1 MDDKVE
7 RVVRAGAERGLAIEP
22 LIFPVETRT
31 ARDAAIAVGCDVAQI
46 VKSLVFD
53 AGDRPVLVLM
63 SGINRVDLDKGAKAA
78 GVDRLR
84 RADADTARA
93 ATGYSIGATPPFGHE
108 VELRV
113 FMDED
118 LLDHDVV
125 WAAAGRPDSVFPAS
139 PAELARVS
147 GASVCDLKEER

>member
-7 RVVRAGAERGLAIEP
+7 QVVRAGAEHGLVVEP
-22 LIFPVETRT
+22 LVFPAETRT
-31 ARDAAIAVGCDVAQI
+31 SRDAAVAVGCDVAQI

-53 AGDRPVLVLM
+53 AGDEPVLLLM
-63 SGINRVDLDKGAKAA
+63 SGANRVDLDKGAKAA
-78 GVDRLR
+78 GVERLR
-84 RADADTARA
+84 RADAETARA

-108 VELRV
+108 EELRV
-113 FMDED
+113 FMDEE

-125 WAAAGRPDSVFPAS
+125 WAAAGRPDSVFPLS

-147 GASVCDLKEER
+147 GALVCDLKEEV